1 MKYARRTSVLRAF
14 VLYGNI
20 KKWKRITNGIENGCR
35 ERVLTT
41 VCDNKIIESVIKQ
54 SIYFKDF
61 ANIFSVRENVSR
73 KSHCKPYDFP
83 GIISN
88 E

>member
-20 KKWKRITNGIENGCR
+20 KKWKRITNSIENGCR

-41 VCDNKIIESVIKQ
+41 VCDNKIIESVINKVFI
-54 SIYFKDF
+54 SRTLLIYLAYVKM
-61 ANIFSVRENVSR
+61 
-73 KSHCKPYDFP
+73 
-83 GIISN
+83 
-88 E
+88 

>member
-14 VLYGNI
+14 LLVRKYT

-41 VCDNKIIESVIKQ
+41 VCDNKIIESAINKVFI
-54 SIYFKDF
+54 SRTLLIYLAYVKM
-61 ANIFSVRENVSR
+61 
-73 KSHCKPYDFP
+73 
-83 GIISN
+83 
-88 E
+88 